1 MRHVRFR
8 GGVLGAVL
16 PIVLVSPA
24 AARAVTV
31 PAYGTITIRN
41 PGLGPQVTSTYD
53 KAFWDCKTE
62 IDGLFDAPE
71 AVHVRCTPLQT
82 GISFGCPFMVVT
94 VVTGTS
100 ASQAGGKATCTSSID
115 TGVISGVNTAR
126 VFGDLGA
133 APSVTCTAYV
143 NDLTLIPPYDVTCFD
158 PGLPYS

>member
-1 MRHVRFR
+1 MRQVRFR
-8 GGVLGAVL
+8 RALLGAFLPAVL
-16 PIVLVSPA
+16 LGPA
-24 AARAVTV
+24 PAGATTV

-41 PGLGPQVTSTYD
+41 AGLRPEIVSTYD
-53 KAFWDCKTE
+53 RTFWDCDTTF
-62 IDGLFDAPE
+62 DGLFDAPV
-71 AVHVRCTPLQT
+71 AVTVTCTPLQT